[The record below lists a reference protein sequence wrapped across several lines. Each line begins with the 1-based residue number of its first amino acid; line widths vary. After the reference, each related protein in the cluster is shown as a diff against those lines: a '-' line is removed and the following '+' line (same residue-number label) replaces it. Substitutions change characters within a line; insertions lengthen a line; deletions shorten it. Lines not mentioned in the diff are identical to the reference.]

1 MRYKIYDQRINIID
15 NGDLFRKWCT
25 AGDFSSSR
33 CTSQKRRDL
42 EMLPFYR
49 PDVLAF
55 LDLRSQLALES
66 FQSEF
71 YFFHEWVSYRVS
83 RLIIRTIIARSR
95 ECKNFAEFH
104 GVKIIYIEMRNKF
117 RSINQKPIK
126 LLAYLCKN
134 KKLSCQSREKRE
146 KVLCVK

>member
-1 MRYKIYDQRINIID
+1 MISTLI
-15 NGDLFRKWCT
+15 
-25 AGDFSSSR
+25 SSTME
-33 CTSQKRRDL
+33 TSSESDALLATSHPCGGTSSKRRDP
-42 EMLPFYR
+42 ETLPFYR
-49 PDVLAF
+49 PDVRAF
-55 LDLRSQLALES
+55 LDLRGQLALES
-66 FQSEF
+66 FQSEL
-71 YFFHEWVSYRVS
+71 YIFFTNGFPTEFSVIVGT
-83 RLIIRTIIARSR
+83 IIRAHSR
-95 ECKNFAEFH
+95 VRKFRGIPR